1 MELMLYLY
9 HDNNILQNLI
19 KIPQMRPFT
28 VQLLSNSRGT
38 IPCYDECYIT
48 KYYSVLIASAKSIFE
63 ETMNLRPSLKSSS
76 WEL

>member
-48 KYYSVLIASAKSIFE
+48 KCYSVLIASFSE
-63 ETMNLRPSLKSSS
+63 EYF
-76 WEL
+76 